1 MKNLL
6 KVIMFI
12 SMILSIGSMT
22 AFATNTKNPVSK
34 YITNDNKDAKAHAYI
49 EKSNAIRAEINIYTT
64 KIKELR
70 EFNESV
76 NAKLK
81 ELNAKYK
88 SDKSIVSSDKM
99 KQIKELKKS
108 LQSVEKQEKLV
119 TEDDSIKTLVKNK
132 EYDKA
137 LNKLNE
143 TLEAKKTQLKV
154 VQERNAIWHQI
165 DALIG

>member
-6 KVIMFI
+6 KAIIIMTTLF
-12 SMILSIGSMT
+12 SIGNMATFASN
-22 AFATNTKNPVSK
+22 ATNPVAKFVTSNN
-34 YITNDNKDAKAHAYI
+34 TDAKAHAYL
-49 EKSNAIRAEINIYTT
+49 EKANAIRAEISTYTNQ
-64 KIKELR
+64 IKELR
-70 EFNESV
+70 EYNNKV

-81 ELNAKYK
+81 DLNTKYK
-88 SDKSIVSSDKM
+88 TNKNIISADKM
-99 KQIKELKKS
+99 KQIKELRKS
-108 LQSVEKQEKLV
+108 LQSIEKQEKTV